1 MRIRQCRFIAQTP
14 LLGGSLGHLCI
25 KRPTART
32 VLPRLSL
39 DANAGLM
46 QSECKV
52 TPRNITQR
60 KLVAHH
66 AHFIIA
72 AVGTA
77 GDTLPLIEL
86 ARELAA
92 AGHDVDFLALD
103 AFAEPAQR
111 AGLTYHRVGPVGL
124 YDELARDQTIWF
136 WHSGFHALW
145 KYLVAALPDT
155 VAQVER
161 LRKPNTVLVASSG
174 AVGLRMAQEKFDLPL
189 ATVHMSP
196 FYFFSRHANV
206 LGGLGAWPRW
216 APMWLR
222 AVAMNVI
229 DRLAIDDACRADVN
243 RVRATMGLAPVR
255 HVFTRWAHSPH
266 RVICAV
272 PAWFAP
278 PQADWPAQA
287 VSAAFPMSAPS
298 APWTLSDKLAE
309 FLALSVR
316 PIVFSAGTGAGAAVT
331 FFHRAVEFARITGRK
346 VILITRWPEQL
357 PQPLPENVCHI
368 DFAPF
373 DQLLPHAAALVHN
386 GGIGTMA
393 LAMQAGIPQIVIPF
407 AYDQFYNGARL
418 EALRGGIVLRRQR
431 SEHELAVAIE
441 TVLTSPDIH
450 AGVAANQQR
459 MQTSA
464 GGAAEMRAQVE
475 ALILPPG

>member
-1 MRIRQCRFIAQTP
+1 M
-14 LLGGSLGHLCI
+14 
-25 KRPTART
+25 
-32 VLPRLSL
+32 PRLSL

-86 ARELAA
+86 ARELVA

-136 WHSGFHALW
+136 WHSGFHSLW

-155 VAQVER
+155 VTQVER
-161 LRKPNTVLVASSG
+161 LRQSDTVLVASSG
-174 AVGLRMAQEKFDLPL
+174 AVGLRLVQEKFSLPL

-216 APMWLR
+216 APQWLR
-222 AVAMNVI
+222 ELAMSVI
-229 DRLAIDDACRADVN
+229 DRLAIDDACRRDVN
-243 RVRATMGLAPVR
+243 RVRGDMGLAPVR
-255 HVFTRWAHSPH
+255 HVFTRWVHSPH

-278 PQADWPAQA
+278 PQVDWPPQA
-287 VSAAFPMSAPS
+287 VSVGFPMSAAS
-298 APWTLSDKLAE
+298 ATWTPDKKMAE
-309 FLALSVR
+309 FLAHSNR

-331 FFHRAVEFARITGRK
+331 FFHRAVEFARLTNRQ

-357 PQPLPENVCHI
+357 PRPLPENVCHVAH
-368 DFAPF
+368 APF
-373 DQLLPHAAALVHN
+373 DQLLPQVAALVHN

-418 EALRGGIVLRRQR
+418 EALRGGLVVRRQR
-431 SEHELAVAIE
+431 NEHELAAAIE
-441 TVLTSPDIH
+441 MALTSSEIRD
-450 AGVAANQQR
+450 GVAVNKQR
-459 MQTSA
+459 MQISSA
-464 GGAAEMRAQVE
+464 GAAEMRAQVE
-475 ALILPPG
+475 ALILPPGQAAKFPATS